1 MLASKKK
8 QNKIHLKFV
17 KIKNCQST
25 GKNNLSYIYRI
36 NNINSLGK

>member
-25 GKNNLSYIYRI
+25 GKNNLSYTGLTI
-36 NNINSLGK
+36 LTH